1 MAKPKP
7 RKRERLDTGE
17 RRTRLLE
24 LGLSAFGTKPYDEV
38 SIDDLAKA
46 AKISKGLLYH
56 YFPTKRAYYVAAL
69 RVAAA
74 QLLAETETDPSLPP
88 LDRAPRGLVAYID
101 FAERHGPAFVT
112 LMNGGIGADAEV
124 ARVIEGTRR
133 TFIDR
138 MLEGRAA
145 TTGKPIDASTRLV
158 VRGFVGLVEATC
170 IEWLATKTVSRDE
183 LLAFW
188 MRTAVA
194 LFGPP

>member
-1 MAKPKP
+1 MVKPRR
-7 RKRERLDTGE
+7 RKRERLETSE
-17 RRTRLLE
+17 RRAQLLE

-74 QLLAETETDPSLPP
+74 QLLAETETDQSLPP
-88 LDRAPRGLVAYID
+88 VERAMRGLEAYVD
-101 FAERHGPAFVT
+101 FAERHAPAFLT
-112 LMNGGIGADAEV
+112 LMSGGIGADAEV
-124 ARVIEGTRR
+124 AAVIEGTRR
-133 TFIDR
+133 TLIER

-145 TTGKPIDASTRLV
+145 VSGKRADATTRLE

-170 IEWLATKTVSRDE
+170 IEWLATRTVSREE
-183 LLAFW
+183 LFAFW
-188 MRTAVA
+188 MRALVG
-194 LFGPP
+194 LFGPS